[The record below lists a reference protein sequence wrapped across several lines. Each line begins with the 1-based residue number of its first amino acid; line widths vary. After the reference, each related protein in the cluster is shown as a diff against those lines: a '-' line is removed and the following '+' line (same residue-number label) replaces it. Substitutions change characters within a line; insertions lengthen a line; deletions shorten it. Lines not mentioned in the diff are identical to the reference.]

1 MTKLSL
7 FFGTT
12 LVAAA
17 AISVAAVARHGSA
30 TVGSPAPSFDATDTN
45 GNSVK
50 LSDYK
55 GKYVVLE
62 WSNFDCPYVKKHYNS
77 HNMQDLQK
85 KYTDKGVVW
94 LTIFSSPDGMQGY
107 YPASKLNEMAKA
119 KGMSSTLVPDPKGAL
134 GTIYHA
140 TNTPDMFVI
149 DPKGDLIY
157 AGAIDNNR
165 SSDPSTIK
173 TSKNYVAAALDES
186 MAGKPVTTPT
196 SRPYGCGIHYGD

>member
-1 MTKLSL
+1 MTKLSV

-17 AISVAAVARHGSA
+17 AISMAAVARHNSVS
-30 TVGSPAPSFDATDTN
+30 VGSPAPSFDATDSN
-45 GNSVK
+45 GNAVK

-62 WSNFDCPYVKKHYNS
+62 WANFDCPYVKKHYNS
-77 HNMQDLQK
+77 HNMQNLQK
-85 KYTDKGVVW
+85 TYTDKGVVW
-94 LTIFSSPDGMQGY
+94 LTVFSSPEGMQGY
-107 YPASKLNEMAKA
+107 YPAGTLNSMAKS
-119 KGMSSTLVPDPKGAL
+119 KGMSSTLIPDPKGAL
-134 GTIYHA
+134 GTIYNA

-157 AGAIDNNR
+157 AGAIDSNR
-165 SSDPSTIK
+165 SPDPAAIK
-173 TSKNYVAAALDES
+173 TSTNYVAAALDEA
-186 MAGKPVTTPT
+186 MAGKPVTTKS